1 MCIYDKPFKTYEE
14 QIKKLKEEYK
24 LNITNDAVAK
34 NLLSTVSYYDLIN
47 GYKECFMTDNEFHKG
62 ISIEYLFAFCV
73 YDKNFQNILLKYSIY
88 VENIF
93 KTKLA
98 YIIAKYFGV
107 SEKNYLK
114 EENYEISFEKKKKF
128 REVSKNIVK
137 ILNHPK
143 TDDPTKYYRENHN
156 HIPPWILL
164 KNVYFNDAIDLYSF
178 LPRALK
184 EKIVKE
190 YYQHEDFKKSE
201 DLELFTSMI
210 TIVRKFG
217 NKIAHNAKVI
227 TYKCTGNAEIHLK
240 NYKKIAINNFLT
252 DMDIKYGKGKRD
264 LFSMILSLII
274 LLNNPS
280 LIVSLINELKL
291 ILESSPELTDT
302 FVKISGLPP
311 KLNKRLEHLHK
322 YLFDKTIYANR
333 DKL

>member
-1 MCIYDKPFKTYEE
+1 MCIYEKPFKTYEE
-14 QIKKLKEEYK
+14 QIEKLKKEYK
-24 LNITNDAVAK
+24 LNITDDDTAK
-34 NLLSTVSYYDLIN
+34 SFLSTISYYDLIN
-47 GYKECFMTDNEFHKG
+47 GYKECFMTNNEFHKG

-98 YIIAKYFGV
+98 YTIGKYFGV
-107 SEKNYLK
+107 NEKEYLK
-114 EENYEISFEKKKKF
+114 KENYEVSFEKNKKF
-128 REVSKNIVK
+128 KEVSRNIKNVLK
-137 ILNHPK
+137 HPK
-143 TDDPTKYYRENHN
+143 TDDPTKYYRDHHN

-178 LPRALK
+178 LPKKMK
-184 EKIVKE
+184 EEIVKE
-190 YYQHEDFKKSE
+190 YYEHEDFKKSE
-201 DLELFTSMI
+201 NLELFISMI
-210 TIVRKFG
+210 TIVRKFR

-274 LLNNPS
+274 LLNNPN
-280 LIVSLINELKL
+280 LIVSLIQELKF
-291 ILESSPELTDT
+291 ILESSPQLSDT
-302 FVKISGLPP
+302 YVKISNLPP
-311 KLNKRLEHLHK
+311 KLEKRLEYLYK
-322 YLFDKTIYANR
+322 YLLEKTIYS
-333 DKL
+333 K

>member
-1 MCIYDKPFKTYEE
+1 MCIYEKPFKTYEE
-14 QIKKLKEEYK
+14 QIEKLKKEYK
-24 LNITNDAVAK
+24 LNITDDDTAK
-34 NLLSTVSYYDLIN
+34 SFLSTISYYDLIN
-47 GYKECFMTDNEFHKG
+47 GYKECFMTNNEFHKG

-98 YIIAKYFGV
+98 YTIGKYFGV
-107 SEKNYLK
+107 NEKEYLK
-114 EENYEISFEKKKKF
+114 KENYEVSFEKNKKF
-128 REVSKNIVK
+128 KEVSRNIKNVLK
-137 ILNHPK
+137 HPK
-143 TDDPTKYYRENHN
+143 TDDLTKYYRDHHN

-178 LPRALK
+178 LPKKMK
-184 EKIVKE
+184 EEIVKE
-190 YYQHEDFKKSE
+190 YYEHEDFKKSE
-201 DLELFTSMI
+201 NLELFISMI
-210 TIVRKFG
+210 TIVRKFR

-274 LLNNPS
+274 LLNNPN
-280 LIVSLINELKL
+280 LIVSLIQELKF
-291 ILESSPELTDT
+291 ILESSPQLSDT
-302 FVKISGLPP
+302 YVKISNLPP
-311 KLNKRLEHLHK
+311 KLEKRLEYLYK
-322 YLFDKTIYANR
+322 YLLEKTIYS
-333 DKL
+333 K

>member
-1 MCIYDKPFKTYEE
+1 MCIYEKPFKTYEE
-14 QIKKLKEEYK
+14 QIEKLKKEYK
-24 LNITNDAVAK
+24 LNITDDDTAK
-34 NLLSTVSYYDLIN
+34 SFLSSISYYDLIN
-47 GYKECFMTDNEFHKG
+47 GYKECFMTNNEFHKG

-98 YIIAKYFGV
+98 YTIGKYFGV
-107 SEKNYLK
+107 NEKEYLK
-114 EENYEISFEKKKKF
+114 KENYEVSFEKNKKF
-128 REVSKNIVK
+128 KEVSRNIKNVLK
-137 ILNHPK
+137 HPK
-143 TDDPTKYYRENHN
+143 TDDPTKYYRDHHN

-178 LPRALK
+178 LPKKMK
-184 EKIVKE
+184 EEIVKE
-190 YYQHEDFKKSE
+190 YYEHEDFKKSE
-201 DLELFTSMI
+201 NLELFISMI
-210 TIVRKFG
+210 TIVRKFR

-274 LLNNPS
+274 LLNNPN
-280 LIVSLINELKL
+280 LIVSLIQELKF
-291 ILESSPELTDT
+291 ILESSPQLSDT
-302 FVKISGLPP
+302 YVKISNLPP
-311 KLNKRLEHLHK
+311 KLEKRLEYLYK
-322 YLFDKTIYANR
+322 YLLEKTIYS
-333 DKL
+333 K